1 MAKAAGLHF
10 SQCVHRVQRKR
21 LTQVRAP
28 YRIGEG
34 FHPMGMDA
42 EARFLRDGFKLGL
55 EPCGQF
61 QAGGFG
67 NLGSGHVKL
76 GYLVVKYND
85 LINPTQDENNEYIID
100 IHLEKN
106 MAMTAPTITNA
117 PSRLVPWGTSLGL
130 RITKAIAKAA
140 GVEANTQVR
149 ITAQPGRIVIES
161 VAARPSLDD
170 MLARFDPER
179 HGGEVMAFAPIGKE
193 VL

>member
-1 MAKAAGLHF
+1 
-10 SQCVHRVQRKR
+10 
-21 LTQVRAP
+21 
-28 YRIGEG
+28 
-34 FHPMGMDA
+34 
-42 EARFLRDGFKLGL
+42 
-55 EPCGQF
+55 
-61 QAGGFG
+61 
-67 NLGSGHVKL
+67 
-76 GYLVVKYND
+76 
-85 LINPTQDENNEYIID
+85 
-100 IHLEKN
+100 